1 MGVNI
6 FRLLGALAV
15 MAILIWVLALRA
27 ERDQAKAEA
36 AELAGVVEVQGASIA
51 ALEQDK
57 KAASAALAEWQ
68 AKNAQIT
75 RDLAAARK
83 ATVKAALA
91 DNSFNAWGAAALP
104 DAVFAERLLQSQ
116 ICSDPASAN

>member
-15 MAILIWVLALRA
+15 MAVIIWVNVLRA
-27 ERDQAKAEA
+27 ERDAALAIKAETQA
-36 AELAGVVEVQGASIA
+36 QTIM
-51 ALEQDK
+51 ALQNEK
-57 KAASAALAEWQ
+57 KAADAALNELKARNE
-68 AKNAQIT
+68 QIA

-104 DAVFAERLLQSQ
+104 DAVFAERLLQNQ

>member
-15 MAILIWVLALRA
+15 MAVIIWVIALRA
-27 ERDQAKAEA
+27 ERDQARAEA

-91 DNSFNAWGAAALP
+91 DNNFNVWGAGALP
-104 DAVFAERLLQSQ
+104 GTIAAERLLQNQ
-116 ICSDPASAN
+116 ICSDPVVAN

>member
-1 MGVNI
+1 MGVD
-6 FRLLGALAV
+6 FFKLFGAFALL
-15 MAILIWVLALRA
+15 AIIIWVIALRA
-27 ERDQAKAEA
+27 ERDQARAEA
-36 AELAGVVEVQGASIA
+36 AELAQVVEVQGVTIS
-51 ALEQDK
+51 ALEKDK

-91 DNSFNAWGAAALP
+91 DNNFNVWGAGALP
-104 DAVFAERLLQSQ
+104 RAILAERLLQNQ
-116 ICSDPASAN
+116 ICSDPVVAN

>member
-1 MGVNI
+1 MGVD
-6 FRLLGALAV
+6 FFKLFGAAALLAV
-15 MAILIWVLALRA
+15 IIWVIALRA